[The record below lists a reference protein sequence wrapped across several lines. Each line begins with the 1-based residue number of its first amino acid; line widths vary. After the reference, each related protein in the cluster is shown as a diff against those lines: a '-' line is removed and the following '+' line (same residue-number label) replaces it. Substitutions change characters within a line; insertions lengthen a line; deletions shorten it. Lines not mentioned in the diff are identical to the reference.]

1 MICAFRK
8 GFNAEHNNMIHMI
21 KKWWKYLDT
30 SGYGSALLTD
40 LSMLFDCINH
50 QLLIAK
56 LHVYG
61 VDTNLS
67 YFLASSL
74 KKKGSKKQRS
84 MVLTVILVI
93 ILVALHKVPYQAH
106 CYLIYTSTI
115 YLLELGI

>member
-1 MICAFRK
+1 
-8 GFNAEHNNMIHMI
+8 MI

-50 QLLIAK
+50 KLLIAK
-56 LHVYG
+56 LNVYG

-74 KKKGSKKQRS
+74 KKKEAKNKGEWFLQ
-84 MVLTVILVI
+84 
-93 ILVALHKVPYQAH
+93 
-106 CYLIYTSTI
+106 
-115 YLLELGI
+115 